1 MHRARIEK
9 GVYPN
14 SYAWLCN
21 KRRFRLLKSKVMR
34 HSQRR
39 QDEQR
44 VESLNFAPDK
54 RSDNL
59 SRNPITTASKKHSLE
74 KTIFC
79 SLKNIVRC
87 IWKLILNYKI
97 IGLLILLRLL
107 VIHWKTADCPQRAFG
122 SASFFYNVRCRNNT
136 QKGLWWYVCKAIK
149 HGSGGFFHT
158 Q

>member
-1 MHRARIEK
+1 MRGCAIK
-9 GVYPN
+9 GVFD
-14 SYAWLCN
+14 C
-21 KRRFRLLKSKVMR
+21 SKVKSCGIR
-34 HSQRR
+34 SR

-59 SRNPITTASKKHSLE
+59 SRNPITAASKKHWLE
-74 KTIFC
+74 KIIFC
-79 SLKNIVRC
+79 SFKNIMRC
-87 IWKLILNYKI
+87 VGKLILNYKI
-97 IGLLILLRLL
+97 LVCLFYCVCWWFIEKQLIAHNVLLARL
-107 VIHWKTADCPQRAFG
+107 V
-122 SASFFYNVRCRNNT
+122 FFYNVRCRNNT